1 MFTRE
6 TCATGPPTSTQPP
19 LMSRP
24 VIDVPNLPK
33 ISPKGLGLGILGLL
47 LFLAVNGLWYQVPAE
62 SEAVKLRFGKLIEEG
77 IKPGLHFKLPLG
89 IDQVRIEP
97 VQRQLKLE
105 FGFSTPGATSEFQ
118 YGNRGEE
125 ENVKNMVT
133 GDLNA
138 AHVEW
143 VVQYRIT
150 NLSDYLFKV
159 REAAETLRD
168 VSESVMREIV
178 GDRTVDEVL
187 TVGRLEIENEALTK
201 MNAIAKIYQLGLVMD
216 QVQLKGVNP
225 PPAVRASFDEVN
237 RAQQE
242 REQLINVARGEY
254 NKAVPRAKGEAD
266 QKLSEAEGDALK
278 RLNES
283 TGDAARF
290 KSIFAE
296 YGKAPA
302 VTRQRLYL
310 ETMAEILPKLG
321 NKIIL
326 DEAASNVLPFLQLS
340 PSPTIRPP
348 AAAPGTRRPAT
359 N

>member
-1 MFTRE
+1 
-6 TCATGPPTSTQPP
+6 
-19 LMSRP
+19 MSA
-24 VIDVPNLPK
+24 
-33 ISPKGLGLGILGLL
+33 KGIGLGIVALL
-47 LFLAVNGLWYQVPAE
+47 AFLTLNGLWYQVPAE
-62 SEAVKLRFGKLIEEG
+62 SEAVKLRFGRLIEEN
-77 IKPGLHFKLPLG
+77 IPPGLHFKLPLG
-89 IDQVRIEP
+89 IDTVNIQP
-97 VQRQLKLE
+97 VQRQLKME
-105 FGFSTPGATSEFQ
+105 FGFSTAGATNDAQ
-118 YGNRGEE
+118 YGARGEE

-150 NLSDYLFKV
+150 NLADYLFKV
-159 REAAETLRD
+159 REGPETLRD

-187 TVGRLEIENEALTK
+187 TVGRLEIETEALGK
-201 MNAIAKIYQLGLVMD
+201 MNKIAKLYDLGLVVD

-278 RLNES
+278 RVNES
-283 TGDAARF
+283 TGDAGRF
-290 KSIFAE
+290 KAVFAE
-296 YGKAPA
+296 YGKAPEL
-302 VTRQRLYL
+302 TRQRLYL
-310 ETMAEILPKLG
+310 ETMAEVLPKLG
-321 NKIIL
+321 NKVIL
-326 DEAASNVLPFLQLS
+326 DESASNVLPFLPLAS
-340 PSPTIRPP
+340 GTP
-348 AAAPGTRRPAT
+348 AAPRPAAPSAT
-359 N
+359 APAVRR

>member
-1 MFTRE
+1 
-6 TCATGPPTSTQPP
+6 
-19 LMSRP
+19 MSRP
-24 VIDVPNLPK
+24 IIEVSDLPK
-33 ISPKGLGLGILGLL
+33 ISPRGIGIALL
-47 LFLAVNGLWYQVPAE
+47 ALLAFLTLNGLWYQVPAE
-62 SEAVKLRFGKLIEEG
+62 SEAVTLRFGKLVGEN

-89 IDQVRIEP
+89 IDQARIEP

-105 FGFSTPGATSEFQ
+105 FGFSTPGATSDFQ
-118 YGNRGEE
+118 YGDRSEE

-133 GDLNA
+133 GDLNS

-187 TVGRLEIENEALTK
+187 TVGRQEIETEAHTK
-201 MNAIAKIYQLGLVMD
+201 INRIAKLYDLGLAID

-278 RLNES
+278 RINES
-283 TGDAARF
+283 TGDASRF
-290 KSIFAE
+290 KAVFAE
-296 YGKAPA
+296 YSKAPD

-310 ETMAEILPKLG
+310 ETMAEVLPKLG
-321 NKIIL
+321 NKVIL
-326 DEAASNVLPFLQLS
+326 DEDASNVLPFLPLNGA
-340 PSPTIRPP
+340 PLPKP
-348 AAAPGTRRPAT
+348 AAPPLKSAASPASSSAARR
-359 N
+359 

>member
-1 MFTRE
+1 MAR
-6 TCATGPPTSTQPP
+6 Q
-19 LMSRP
+19 
-24 VIDVPNLPK
+24 VIDVPTLPK
-33 ISPKGLGLGILGLL
+33 ISPKGIILGVLAL
-47 LFLAVNGLWYQVPAE
+47 LFFLTLNGLWYTVPAE

-89 IDQVRIEP
+89 IEVARIEP
-97 VQRQLKLE
+97 VQRQLKME
-105 FGFSTPGATSEFQ
+105 FGFATTGASSDFQ
-118 YGNRGEE
+118 HGERGEE

-150 NLSDYLFKV
+150 ALADYLFKV
-159 REAAETLRD
+159 REASATLRA

-187 TVGRLEIENEALTK
+187 TVGRLEIESEARKKIDT
-201 MNAIAKIYQLGLVMD
+201 IAKSYELGLAVD
-216 QVQLKGVNP
+216 QVQLKRVDP
-225 PPAVRASFDEVN
+225 PPPVRSSFDEVN
-237 RAQQE
+237 RSQQE
-242 REQLINVARGEY
+242 REEMINVARGEY

-278 RLNES
+278 RINEA

-290 KSIFAE
+290 KSVFAE
-296 YGKAPA
+296 YSKAPD

-310 ETMAEILPKLG
+310 ETMSKVLPQFGSKV
-321 NKIIL
+321 IL
-326 DEAASNVLPFLQLS
+326 DESASNVLPFLPL
-340 PSPTIRPP
+340 PTAVQAP
-348 AAAPGTRRPAT
+348 ARPAPARQ
-359 N
+359 

>member
-1 MFTRE
+1 
-6 TCATGPPTSTQPP
+6 
-19 LMSRP
+19 MSRQ

-33 ISPKGLGLGILGLL
+33 VSPKGIFLGTIALL
-47 LFLAVNGLWYQVPAE
+47 VFLTLNGLWYQVPAE
-62 SEAVKLRFGKLIEEG
+62 SEAVKLRFGRLVEQNIP
-77 IKPGLHFKLPLG
+77 PGLHFKWPLG
-89 IDQVRIEP
+89 IETVDIQP
-97 VQRQLKLE
+97 VQRQLKME
-105 FGFSTPGATSEFQ
+105 FGFSTGGGTNEAQ
-118 YGNRGEE
+118 YGLRGEE

-143 VVQYRIT
+143 VVQYRII
-150 NLSDYLFKV
+150 NLADYLFKV
-159 REAAETLRD
+159 REAADTLRD

-187 TVGRLEIENEALTK
+187 TVGRLEIETEALGK
-201 MNAIAKIYQLGLVMD
+201 MNKIAKLYDLGLAVD

-225 PPAVRASFDEVN
+225 PPPVRQSFDEVN

-278 RLNES
+278 RVNES
-283 TGDAARF
+283 TGDAGRF
-290 KSIFAE
+290 KAVFSE
-296 YGKAPA
+296 YGKAPE

-310 ETMAEILPKLG
+310 ETMTEILPKLG
-321 NKIIL
+321 NKVIL
-326 DEAASNVLPFLQLS
+326 DEAASNVLPFLPLN
-340 PSPTIRPP
+340 PGTPAAPRP
-348 AAAPGTRRPAT
+348 AAANPAAPAVRR
-359 N
+359 

>member
-1 MFTRE
+1 
-6 TCATGPPTSTQPP
+6 
-19 LMSRP
+19 MSRP
-24 VIDVPNLPK
+24 VIDVPQLPK
-33 ISPKGLGLGILGLL
+33 ISPKGIGLGILGLL
-47 LFLAVNGLWYQVPAE
+47 VFLALNGLWYQVPAE
-62 SEAVKLRFGKLIEEG
+62 SEAVKLRFGKLIQEN
-77 IKPGLHFKLPLG
+77 IPPGLHFKLPLG
-89 IDQVRIEP
+89 IDTVNIQP
-97 VQRQLKLE
+97 VQRQLKME
-105 FGFSTPGATSEFQ
+105 FGFSTPNATNEFQ
-118 YGNRGEE
+118 YGERGEE

-133 GDLNA
+133 GDLNS

-159 REAAETLRD
+159 REAGATLRD
-168 VSESVMREIV
+168 LSESVMREIV

-187 TVGRLEIENEALTK
+187 TVGRLEIETEAHNK
-201 MNAIAKIYQLGLVMD
+201 MNNIAKLYQLGLAID

-290 KSIFAE
+290 KSIYAE

-321 NKIIL
+321 NKVIL
-326 DEAASNVLPFLQLS
+326 DEAAGNVLPFLPLN
-340 PSPTIRPP
+340 PTVAPVRPP
-348 AAAPGTRRPAT
+348 AASAANPQMRRPA
-359 N
+359 NN

>member
-1 MFTRE
+1 
-6 TCATGPPTSTQPP
+6 
-19 LMSRP
+19 MSRP

-33 ISPKGLGLGILGLL
+33 ISPKAIGLGILALL
-47 LFLAVNGLWYQVPAE
+47 VFLTLNGLWYQVPAE

-77 IKPGLHFKLPLG
+77 IKPGLHYKLPLG
-89 IDQVRIEP
+89 IDRVQIEP

-105 FGFSTPGATSEFQ
+105 FGFTTPGATSDLQ
-118 YGNRGEE
+118 YGARGEE

-133 GDLNA
+133 GDLNS

-143 VVQYRIT
+143 VVQYRIID
-150 NLSDYLFKV
+150 LPDYLFNV
-159 REAAETLRD
+159 REAGATLRD

-187 TVGRLEIENEALTK
+187 TVGRLEIETEALGK
-201 MNAIAKIYQLGLVMD
+201 MNKIAKLYELGLAID

-225 PPAVRASFDEVN
+225 PPAVRSSFDEVN

-242 REQLINVARGEY
+242 REQLINVAKGEY

-278 RLNES
+278 RINES

-290 KSIFAE
+290 KSIFTE
-296 YGKAPA
+296 YSKAPE

-321 NKIIL
+321 NKVIL
-326 DEAASNVLPFLQLS
+326 DEAASNVLPFLPLTPGTPARVPAAT
-340 PSPTIRPP
+340 PSPTQIRR
-348 AAAPGTRRPAT
+348 ASS